1 MDRASVSVD
10 FFIDSKMLLDLQY
23 KVMVRSDKK
32 WGFPLQKISLIL
44 KMAMKMK
51 VKFEANI
58 TME

>member
-32 WGFPLQKISLIL
+32 WGFPLQKITLIL
-44 KMAMKMK
+44 KVAMKMK